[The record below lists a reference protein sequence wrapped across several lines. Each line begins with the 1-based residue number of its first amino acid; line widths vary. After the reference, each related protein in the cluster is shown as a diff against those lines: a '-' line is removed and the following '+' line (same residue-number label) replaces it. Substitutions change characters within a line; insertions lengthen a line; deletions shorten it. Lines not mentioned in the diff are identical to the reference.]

1 MRRGALLLGLALALC
16 CTAVLS
22 VVLGVRAN
30 GLGDVGAVLAGHGD
44 AHLRQVLEARVP
56 RTVVGAVVGAALAV
70 AGLLIQ
76 GVTRNPLA
84 EPGLLGVSMGA
95 SAAIVTATAFLGL
108 GTGTA
113 TVWAA
118 VPGAVVAVGVVYALG
133 RRAGGASV
141 VPLVLAGAVV
151 SAVLGAYVQAM
162 VLTRPDAFDSY
173 RFWVVGSLAGAR
185 WETLATIA
193 PVVLLGI
200 VLTVLVVPGLDA
212 VQLGD
217 AVATSLGVHVATVR
231 LGALAAATLLA
242 AAATA
247 AAGPIVFVGLAVPHV
262 ARALVASD
270 LRWQVPVTLLLGAT
284 LLVASDVLARVV
296 ARPTELMVGVV
307 TAFLGAPFLLAA
319 VRRTRVATA

>member
-1 MRRGALLLGLALALC
+1 MRRGALLLGLVLVLA

-22 VVLGVRAN
+22 IVLGVRAN
-30 GLGDVGAVLAGHGD
+30 GVSDVWDVLLGRGD
-44 AHLRQVLEARVP
+44 EYLTRIVEARVP

-76 GVTRNPLA
+76 AVTRNPLA

-108 GTGTA
+108 GSGAA
-113 TVWAA
+113 TVWVAI
-118 VPGAVVAVGVVYALG
+118 PGALLAVGVVYALG
-133 RRAGGASV
+133 RRAGGESV

-185 WETLATIA
+185 WETLAMVA
-193 PVVLLGI
+193 PVVLVGL
-200 VLTVLVVPGLDA
+200 LLMVLVVPGLDSLL
-212 VQLGD
+212 LGD
-217 AVATSLGVHVATVR
+217 AVATSLGVHVAWVR
-231 LGALAAATLLA
+231 AGALCAATLLA

-262 ARALVASD
+262 ARALVRSG

-319 VRRTRVATA
+319 VRRTRVAG

>member
-1 MRRGALLLGLALALC
+1 MRRGALLLGLVVVLA
-16 CTAVLS
+16 CTAALS

-30 GLGDVGAVLAGHGD
+30 EVSDVWDVLTGRGDEYLGRIV
-44 AHLRQVLEARVP
+44 EARVP

-76 GVTRNPLA
+76 AVTRNPLA

-108 GTGTA
+108 GAGTA
-113 TVWAA
+113 TVWVAI
-118 VPGAVVAVGVVYALG
+118 PGALVAVAVVYALG
-133 RRAGGASV
+133 RRAGGESV
-141 VPLVLAGAVV
+141 VPLILAGAVV

-162 VLTRPDAFDSY
+162 ILTRPDAFDSY
-173 RFWVVGSLAGAR
+173 RFWVVGSLAGVR
-185 WETLATIA
+185 WETLAMVA
-193 PVVLLGI
+193 PVMLVGLL
-200 VLTVLVVPGLDA
+200 LTVLVAPGLNT

-217 AVATSLGVHVATVR
+217 AVATSLGVRVVWVR
-231 LGALAAATLLA
+231 FGALAAATLLA

-270 LRWQVPVTLLLGAT
+270 LRWQVPVALLLGAA
-284 LLVASDVLARVV
+284 LLVGSDVLARVV

-319 VRRTRVATA
+319 VRRTRLAA

>member
-1 MRRGALLLGLALALC
+1 MRRGALLLGLVVVLA
-16 CTAVLS
+16 CTAALS

-30 GLGDVGAVLAGHGD
+30 EVSDVWDVLTGRGDEYLGRIV
-44 AHLRQVLEARVP
+44 EARVP

-76 GVTRNPLA
+76 AVTRNPLA

-108 GTGTA
+108 GNGTA
-113 TVWAA
+113 IVWVAI
-118 VPGAVVAVGVVYALG
+118 PGALVAVAVVYALG
-133 RRAGGASV
+133 RRAGGESV
-141 VPLVLAGAVV
+141 VPLILAGAVV

-162 VLTRPDAFDSY
+162 ILTRPDAFDSY
-173 RFWVVGSLAGAR
+173 RFWVVGSLAGVR
-185 WETLATIA
+185 WETLAMVA
-193 PVVLLGI
+193 PVMLVGL
-200 VLTVLVVPGLDA
+200 VLTVLVAPGLNT

-217 AVATSLGVHVATVR
+217 AVATSLGVRVAWVR

-262 ARALVASD
+262 VRALVASD
-270 LRWQVPVTLLLGAT
+270 LRWQVPVALLLGAT
-284 LLVASDVLARVV
+284 LLVGSDVLARVV

-319 VRRTRVATA
+319 VRRTRAAA

>member
-1 MRRGALLLGLALALC
+1 MRRGALLLGLVVVLA
-16 CTAVLS
+16 CTAALS

-30 GLGDVGAVLAGHGD
+30 EVSDVWDVLTGRGDEYLGRIV
-44 AHLRQVLEARVP
+44 EARVP

-76 GVTRNPLA
+76 AVTRNPLA

-95 SAAIVTATAFLGL
+95 SAAIVTATAFLEL
-108 GTGTA
+108 GAGTA
-113 TVWAA
+113 TVWVAI
-118 VPGAVVAVGVVYALG
+118 PGALVAVAVVYALG
-133 RRAGGASV
+133 RRAGGESV
-141 VPLVLAGAVV
+141 VPLILAGAVV

-162 VLTRPDAFDSY
+162 ILTRPDAFDSY
-173 RFWVVGSLAGAR
+173 RFWVVGSLAGVR
-185 WETLATIA
+185 WETLAMVA
-193 PVVLLGI
+193 PVMLVGLL
-200 VLTVLVVPGLDA
+200 LTVLVAPGLNT

-217 AVATSLGVHVATVR
+217 AVATSLGVRVVWVR
-231 LGALAAATLLA
+231 FGALAAATLLA

-270 LRWQVPVTLLLGAT
+270 LRWQVPVALLLGAA
-284 LLVASDVLARVV
+284 LLVGSDVLARVV

-319 VRRTRVATA
+319 VRRTRLAA

>member
-1 MRRGALLLGLALALC
+1 MRRGALLLGLVVVLA
-16 CTAVLS
+16 CTAALS

-30 GLGDVGAVLAGHGD
+30 EVSDVWDVLTGRGDEYLGRIV
-44 AHLRQVLEARVP
+44 EARVP

-76 GVTRNPLA
+76 AVTRNPLA

-113 TVWAA
+113 MVWVAI
-118 VPGAVVAVGVVYALG
+118 PGALVAVAVVYALG
-133 RRAGGASV
+133 RRAGGESV
-141 VPLVLAGAVV
+141 VPLILAGAVV

-162 VLTRPDAFDSY
+162 ILTRPDAFDSY
-173 RFWVVGSLAGAR
+173 RFWVVGSLAGVR
-185 WETLATIA
+185 WETLAMVA
-193 PVVLLGI
+193 PVMLVGLL
-200 VLTVLVVPGLDA
+200 LTVLVAPGLNT

-217 AVATSLGVHVATVR
+217 AVATSLGVRVAWVR

-270 LRWQVPVTLLLGAT
+270 LRWQVPVALLLGAA
-284 LLVASDVLARVV
+284 LLVGSDVLARVV

-319 VRRTRVATA
+319 VRRTRVAA

>member
-1 MRRGALLLGLALALC
+1 MPRGALLLGLVLVLA
-16 CTAVLS
+16 CTAALS

-30 GLGDVGAVLAGHGD
+30 EVSDVWDVLTGRGDEYLGRIV
-44 AHLRQVLEARVP
+44 EARVP

-76 GVTRNPLA
+76 AVTRNPLA

-113 TVWAA
+113 TVWVAI
-118 VPGAVVAVGVVYALG
+118 PGALVAVAVVYALG
-133 RRAGGASV
+133 RRAGGESV
-141 VPLVLAGAVV
+141 VPLILAGAVV

-162 VLTRPDAFDSY
+162 ILTRPDAFDSY
-173 RFWVVGSLAGAR
+173 RFWVVGSLAGVR
-185 WETLATIA
+185 WETLAMVA
-193 PVVLLGI
+193 PVMLVGLL
-200 VLTVLVVPGLDA
+200 LTVLVTPGLNT

-217 AVATSLGVHVATVR
+217 AVATSLGVRVAWVR
-231 LGALAAATLLA
+231 FGALAAATLLA

-270 LRWQVPVTLLLGAT
+270 LRWQVPVALLLGAA
-284 LLVASDVLARVV
+284 LLVGSDVLARVV

-319 VRRTRVATA
+319 VRRTRLAA

>member
-1 MRRGALLLGLALALC
+1 MRRGALLLGLVVVLA
-16 CTAVLS
+16 CTAALS

-30 GLGDVGAVLAGHGD
+30 EVSDVWDVLTGRGDEYLGRIVG
-44 AHLRQVLEARVP
+44 ARVP
-56 RTVVGAVVGAALAV
+56 RTVVGAVVGAALAT

-76 GVTRNPLA
+76 AVTRNPLA

-113 TVWAA
+113 MVWVAI
-118 VPGAVVAVGVVYALG
+118 PGALLAVAVVYALG
-133 RRAGGASV
+133 RRAGGESV
-141 VPLVLAGAVV
+141 VPLILAGAVV

-162 VLTRPDAFDSY
+162 ILTRPDAFDSY
-173 RFWVVGSLAGAR
+173 RFWVVGSLAGVR
-185 WETLATIA
+185 WETLAMVA
-193 PVVLLGI
+193 PVMLVGLL
-200 VLTVLVVPGLDA
+200 LTVLVAPGLNT

-217 AVATSLGVHVATVR
+217 AVATSLGVRVAWVR

-262 ARALVASD
+262 VRALVASD
-270 LRWQVPVTLLLGAT
+270 LRWQVPVALLLGAT
-284 LLVASDVLARVV
+284 LLVGSDVLARVV

-319 VRRTRVATA
+319 VRRTRVAA

>member
-1 MRRGALLLGLALALC
+1 MRRGALLLGLVVVLG
-16 CTAVLS
+16 CTAALS

-30 GLGDVGAVLAGHGD
+30 EVSDVWDVLTGRGDEYLGRIV
-44 AHLRQVLEARVP
+44 EARVP
-56 RTVVGAVVGAALAV
+56 RTVVGAVVGAALAT

-76 GVTRNPLA
+76 AVTRNPLA

-108 GTGTA
+108 GNGTA
-113 TVWAA
+113 MVWVAI
-118 VPGAVVAVGVVYALG
+118 PGALVAVAVVYALG
-133 RRAGGASV
+133 RRAGGESV
-141 VPLVLAGAVV
+141 VPLILAGAVV

-162 VLTRPDAFDSY
+162 ILTRPDAFDSY
-173 RFWVVGSLAGAR
+173 RFWVVGSLAGVR
-185 WETLATIA
+185 WETLAMVA
-193 PVVLLGI
+193 PVMLVGL
-200 VLTVLVVPGLDA
+200 VLTVLVAPGLNT

-217 AVATSLGVHVATVR
+217 AVATSLGVRVAWVR
-231 LGALAAATLLA
+231 VGALAAATLLA

-270 LRWQVPVTLLLGAT
+270 LRWQVPVALLLGAA
-284 LLVASDVLARVV
+284 LLVGSDVLARVV

-319 VRRTRVATA
+319 VRRTRVAA

>member
-1 MRRGALLLGLALALC
+1 MRRGALLLGLVVVLA
-16 CTAVLS
+16 CTAALS

-30 GLGDVGAVLAGHGD
+30 EVSDVWDVLTGRGDEYLGRIV
-44 AHLRQVLEARVP
+44 EARVP

-76 GVTRNPLA
+76 AVTRNPLA

-108 GTGTA
+108 GAGTA
-113 TVWAA
+113 TVWVAI
-118 VPGAVVAVGVVYALG
+118 PGALVAVAVVYALG
-133 RRAGGASV
+133 RRAGGESV
-141 VPLVLAGAVV
+141 VPLILAGAVV

-162 VLTRPDAFDSY
+162 ILTRPDAFDSY
-173 RFWVVGSLAGAR
+173 RFWVVGSLAGVR
-185 WETLATIA
+185 WETLAMVA
-193 PVVLLGI
+193 PVMLVGLL
-200 VLTVLVVPGLDA
+200 LTVLVAPGLNT

-217 AVATSLGVHVATVR
+217 AVATSLGVRVAWVR
-231 LGALAAATLLA
+231 FGALAAATLLA

-270 LRWQVPVTLLLGAT
+270 LRWQVPVALLLGAT
-284 LLVASDVLARVV
+284 LLVGSDVLARVV

-319 VRRTRVATA
+319 VRRTRVAA